1 MGENAATLLRRLSY
15 EVQRFRF
22 SPEDAAEHIYH
33 AVCTS
38 ERDVFEEALTLL
50 PEVTAERRDFAQNED
65 EMRVAVQRAYERL
78 IADKAALDEV
88 LAADIAPE
96 EKASQLIKVL
106 LEFLERGEHYNYRI
120 TPRSRHVRA
129 LSEQPSEVR
138 QALIAQLLV
147 KIRALQNT
155 PEGQRA
161 AQYNSHEY
169 PLKSVLEA
177 LVEAEEPLSGLA
189 EQSFLDWAGSSYA
202 LPTHQMDAFP
212 ALRVI
217 RRRLEASQPLP
228 EDVIAMLRR
237 SLAEYG
243 NGYWLG
249 DLKPFVKALQEPLLN
264 PGEAWADAV
273 TKAIREDAAWRG
285 VVAHALTAT
294 SAKPSEA
301 WQRKG
306 KEVLAKVV
314 RSKRVLEF
322 LALVGA
328 PRTRPLDNPPFA
340 RGDVNLLFD
349 KYNANAARGLAWLAA
364 GLDTNPQESAR
375 VLAHLSE
382 TSLKKVPG
390 VGPRDPKLAN
400 AGVVALARL
409 DADAAVAQLARL
421 KNRVTF
427 KTTLKQIEAALALAA
442 ERAGVSQDE
451 LEEMSVPD
459 FGLDK
464 NGVYTERFTEAG
476 GEARAELTLK
486 GSEVRLEYFNVAGK
500 PVKAPPKAVKERYA
514 DDLKAL
520 KATVKD
526 LKQTLATTA
535 HRLETSYLSQKR
547 WAYPVWRERY
557 LAQPVVASVA
567 RRLIWVFSWDE
578 GNTSVYALPY
588 GDSFVNAHGE
598 HLKIPEHAEV
608 HLWHPLESSVD
619 EILAWRTR
627 LETHEIRQPWKQA
640 HREVYLLT
648 DAERAT
654 ETYSNRFA
662 AHILKQH
669 QFNQLCALRGWA
681 NRLRLMVDDEYPPAT
696 LELPAWGL
704 RAEYWI
710 EGVGDDYGV
719 DTTEAGSYLRLT
731 TDQVRFHR
739 LGDAQNTAHAG
750 GGGYRPS
757 WRFPIAAQ
765 PLALADVPPLVFSE
779 VMRDVDLFVGV
790 SSVGNDPTWQDGGPE
805 GRFRDYWHAY
815 SFGDLE
821 ESAKSRKEVL
831 TQLLPRLKI
840 RDRAHIEGRFLKVRG
855 DLRSYKIHLGSSNIL
870 MEPNDQYLCIV
881 PDARLNKRGANVFL
895 PFEGDRTLS
904 LILSKAFLLAE
915 DKTIKDEIINRQIR
929 E

>member
-1 MGENAATLLRRLSY
+1 MLENVSH
-15 EVQRFRF
+15 
-22 SPEDAAEHIYH
+22 PE
-33 AVCTS
+33 
-38 ERDVFEEALTLL
+38 
-50 PEVTAERRDFAQNED
+50 
-65 EMRVAVQRAYERL
+65 
-78 IADKAALDEV
+78 
-88 LAADIAPE
+88 
-96 EKASQLIKVL
+96 
-106 LEFLERGEHYNYRI
+106 
-120 TPRSRHVRA
+120 
-129 LSEQPSEVR
+129 
-138 QALIAQLLV
+138 
-147 KIRALQNT
+147 
-155 PEGQRA
+155 
-161 AQYNSHEY
+161 
-169 PLKSVLEA
+169 
-177 LVEAEEPLSGLA
+177 
-189 EQSFLDWAGSSYA
+189 
-202 LPTHQMDAFP
+202 
-212 ALRVI
+212 
-217 RRRLEASQPLP
+217 
-228 EDVIAMLRR
+228 
-237 SLAEYG
+237 
-243 NGYWLG
+243 
-249 DLKPFVKALQEPLLN
+249 
-264 PGEAWADAV
+264 
-273 TKAIREDAAWRG
+273 
-285 VVAHALTAT
+285 
-294 SAKPSEA
+294 
-301 WQRKG
+301 
-306 KEVLAKVV
+306 
-314 RSKRVLEF
+314 RVLEF

-328 PRTRPLDNPPFA
+328 PRTRPLSNPPFA

-364 GLDTNPQESAR
+364 GLDTDPRESAR
-375 VLAHLSE
+375 ILAHLTE

-409 DADAAVAQLARL
+409 SADAAVAQLARL
-421 KNRVTF
+421 KSRVTF
-427 KTTLKQIEAALALAA
+427 KTTLKQIEAALAFAA

-464 NGVYTERFTEAG
+464 DGVYVERFPEAG
-476 GEARAELTLK
+476 GEARAELTLQD
-486 GSEVRLEYFNVAGK
+486 GEVRLEHFSAAGK
-500 PVKAPPKAVKERYA
+500 PVKVPPKAVKEHYA

-526 LKQTLATTA
+526 LKQTLGATA

-578 GNTSVYALPY
+578 GGSSVRALPS
-588 GDSFVNAHGE
+588 GDAFIDTHGE
-598 HLKIPEHAEV
+598 RLEIPEHAEV
-608 HLWHPLESSVD
+608 HLWHPLESDVS
-619 EILAWRTR
+619 EITLWRTR
-627 LETHEIRQPWKQA
+627 LETYELRQPWKQA

-710 EGVGDDYGV
+710 EGVGEDHGTDYGT

-739 LGDAQNTAHAG
+739 LGDAQNIAHAG

-757 WRFPIAAQ
+757 WRFPVAAR
-765 PLALADVPPLVFSE
+765 PLTLADVPPLVFSE

-790 SSVGNDPTWQDGGPE
+790 SSVGNNPTWQDGGPE

-831 TQLLPRLKI
+831 ERLLPRLKI
-840 RDRAHIEGRFLKVRG
+840 RERAHIEGRFLKVRG
-855 DLRSYKIHLGSSNIL
+855 NLRSYKIHLGSSNIL

-881 PDARLNKRGANVFL
+881 PDARLNERGADVFL

-915 DKTIKDEIINRQIR
+915 DTTIKDEVINRQIR
-929 E
+929 